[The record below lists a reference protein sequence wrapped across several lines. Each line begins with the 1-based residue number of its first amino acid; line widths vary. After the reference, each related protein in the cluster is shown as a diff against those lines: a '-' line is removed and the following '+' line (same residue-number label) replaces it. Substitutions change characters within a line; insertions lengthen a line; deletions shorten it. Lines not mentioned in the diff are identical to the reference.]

1 MLVLSD
7 RAQTAGNVFWV
18 TDHGIV
24 GSVAPF
30 NVLFKASGGNFNR
43 GINLVTG
50 GGNDTVIVQSQFPGA
65 PTAIYSNGGDDA
77 FHVGV
82 SANHPYQ
89 HLTLDGGFG
98 SDTLFVYDQSGGAVM
113 HNRVFA
119 AGQGQVEVSYLLGQ
133 DSVAAYQSME
143 FQYTS
148 VDAASS
154 YVQALY
160 NTALGEVATPSD
172 LAFWLGVLS
181 GSGRDAVVQG
191 IEASAPAR
199 LRVAEGWLQ
208 QYLGYTPALA
218 TAQFWA
224 DQLLTHGHE
233 EALAEFLATPDYYA
247 HAGGTDAAFAAQLY
261 RDLLDHDPSAA
272 QMQAALNSVL
282 PQAGRAGLAW
292 LIMTSDEYRRVTMGP
307 RFATLGR
314 APSQAEL
321 AYWAS
326 TGKTQQQID
335 ASFYGSDEF
344 YFLGG

>member
-1 MLVLSD
+1 V
-7 RAQTAGNVFWV
+7 AGNEFWV
-18 TDHGIV
+18 TDHGLA
-24 GSVAPF
+24 GSILPF
-30 NVLFKASGGNFNR
+30 AVLFQASGGNFNR
-43 GINLVTG
+43 GIALVAG
-50 GGNDTVIVQSQFPGA
+50 GGDDTMIVQSQFPGA
-65 PTAIYSNGGDDA
+65 PTAIYANGGDDI

-82 SANHPYQ
+82 NANHPYQ
-89 HLTLDGGFG
+89 GLTLDGGDG
-98 SDTLFVYDQSGGAVM
+98 ADTLFVYDQTGGAVM

-119 AGQGQVEVSYLLGQ
+119 AGQGQIEVHYLLGQ
-133 DSVAAYQSME
+133 DSVAAYQNMDFE
-143 FQYTS
+143 FTS

-160 NTALGEVATPSD
+160 STVLDEVATPED
-172 LAFWLGVLS
+172 LAFWLGVLNS
-181 GSGRDAVVQG
+181 SGRDAVVQG

-199 LRVAEGWLQ
+199 LRVAEDWFQ
-208 QYLGYTPALA
+208 QYLGYTPAPA

-224 DQLLTHGHE
+224 DLLLSHGRE
-233 EALAEFLATPDYYA
+233 EVLSEFLATPDYYA
-247 HAGGTDAAFAAQLY
+247 HAGGTDTAFADRLY
-261 RDLLDHDPSAA
+261 RDLLNHDPSPE

-292 LIMTSDEYRRVTMGP
+292 LILTSGEYRALSMGP

-326 TGKTQQQID
+326 TGMTQQQID
-335 ASFYGSDEF
+335 TSFNSSDEF